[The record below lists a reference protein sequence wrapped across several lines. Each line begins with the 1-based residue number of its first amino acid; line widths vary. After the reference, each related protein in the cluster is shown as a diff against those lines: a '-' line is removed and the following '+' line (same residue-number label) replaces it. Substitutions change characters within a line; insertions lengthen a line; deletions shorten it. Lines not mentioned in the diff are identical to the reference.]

1 MAGYSKDFLID
12 CYLHRLKVLGT
23 AKEQVLRD
31 IAIKQYDQ
39 QGKTVWRSYASV
51 TPEAIREF
59 QKFIDL

>member
-12 CYLHRLKVLGT
+12 CYLHRLRVLGT
-23 AKEQVLRD
+23 DKEQVLRD
-31 IAIKQYDQ
+31 IADKQYDR

-59 QKFIDL
+59 QKFLDL